1 MANGNGTVPGIDSRS
16 KSERSGS
23 FGTAESDTRV
33 IISLEDIKRKLS
45 ANTVTLEKIHNHSV
59 KKSFKGPVLFAS
71 ISLMAGVYLGA
82 QFPAHEDSVVGWV
95 DRVLLSLGLQRN
107 AEEREP
113 LTRTE
118 FVSDGITERAG
129 NEVTS
134 MPGDSNALIDKE
146 ITKIENVLF
155 GLKLDDGLEQAGDEQ
170 PAEVKLQAIYKKAV
184 SAYEH
189 ITEETYATGGVK

>member
-23 FGTAESDTRV
+23 SSAAATEPRV
-33 IISLEDIKRKLS
+33 FNSLEDIKRKLS
-45 ANTVTLEKIHNHSV
+45 ANSVTLEKIHNHSV
-59 KKSFKGPVLFAS
+59 KKKFKGPALLVS
-71 ISLMAGVYLGA
+71 IALIVGIFLGA
-82 QFPAHEDSVVGWV
+82 QYPAHEDSVFGWV

-107 AEEREP
+107 VGMKEP
-113 LTRTE
+113 STGTE
-118 FVSDGITERAG
+118 VVSGDISAG
-129 NEVTS
+129 SGNKVINAN
-134 MPGDSNALIDKE
+134 SNYNVLIDEE

-155 GLKLDDGLEQAGDEQ
+155 GLKLDDDLKQAGDDQ

-189 ITEETYATGGVK
+189 ITEERYATGGEE